1 MFRILSNSP
10 WLNWAHRTLW
20 RPLRVGVG
28 VALRAV
34 GAALRAVGSAW
45 HRYWQPLGIIAG
57 LVAAALAVTV
67 VFWDWPHT
75 GLVYRDERVDVIRTL
90 GLIIGGGLAL
100 VVAVWRGKTAQSEAD
115 IGELDLLNKRYD
127 NARALLASTE
137 VVARLDGIR
146 TLGAVAHEDPLRFR
160 HDVVHT
166 LCAFARHLTNVG
178 DSESD
183 PLITPLFRQSDQ
195 APAMNYKRREE
206 IEAAVRVVSEC
217 NIAAKAEDPDTRPT
231 INLTGMALYEADFSR
246 TDLSGAI
253 LERAQLIRVNLSG
266 ADLTDANLSFADLRS
281 ADLTWAKLV
290 DANMA
295 IADLRQAQ
303 LAWANFDRVQL
314 QHAQMARVNLLYAN
328 FSGAELSL
336 GQDET
341 HLPELTRSLR
351 EETAASGLTQDIV
364 DRMWAEDDNPP
375 KLDGVKDAETGEPI
389 EWRGGTPLPQGITSW
404 PYD

>member
-1 MFRILSNSP
+1 MIR
-10 WLNWAHRTLW
+10 
-20 RPLRVGVG
+20 
-28 VALRAV
+28 
-34 GAALRAVGSAW
+34 SAW
-45 HRYWQPLGIIAG
+45 HRCWQPLGIIAG
-57 LVAAALAVTV
+57 LIAAVLAVTV
-67 VFWDWPHT
+67 IFWDWPHT
-75 GLVYRDERVDVIRTL
+75 GLVDRDERIDVVRTI
-90 GLIIGGGLAL
+90 GLIVGGGLAL
-100 VVAVWRGKTAQSEAD
+100 VVAVWRGKTAQSQAD
-115 IGELDLLNKRYD
+115 IGELDLLNNRYD
-127 NARALLASTE
+127 NGRTLLTSAE
-137 VVARLDGIR
+137 VVERLDGIR
-146 TLGAVAHEDPLRFR
+146 TLGAVAREDPRRFR
-160 HDVVHT
+160 NDVVHT
-166 LCAFARHLTNVG
+166 LCAFARHLTNVE
-178 DSESD
+178 DSEGD
-183 PLITPLFRQSDQ
+183 PLIAPLFRQSDQ

-217 NIAAKAEDPDTRPT
+217 NVAAKTEDPSTRPT

-266 ADLTDANLSFADLRS
+266 ADLTGANLSFADLRS
-281 ADLTWAKLV
+281 ADMTWARLAS
-290 DANMA
+290 ANMA

-303 LAWANFDRVQL
+303 LGWANFDRAQL
-314 QHAQMARVNLLYAN
+314 QHAQMSRVNLLYAN

-341 HLPELTRSLR
+341 HLPELTRNMR

-389 EWRGGTPLPQGITSW
+389 EWRGGTPLPGGLTNW

>member
-1 MFRILSNSP
+1 MFRILSNNP
-10 WLNWAHRTLW
+10 RLNWAHRTLW

-28 VALRAV
+28 AVLRAIS
-34 GAALRAVGSAW
+34 SAW

-57 LVAAALAVTV
+57 LIAAVLAVTV

-75 GLVYRDERVDVIRTL
+75 GLADRDERVDVVRTL
-90 GLIIGGGLAL
+90 GLIVGGGLAL
-100 VVAVWRGKTAQSEAD
+100 AVAVWRGKTAQSEAD
-115 IGELDLLNKRYD
+115 IGALDLLNKRYD
-127 NARALLASTE
+127 NGRALLTSGE
-137 VVARLDGIR
+137 VVGRLDGIR
-146 TLGAVAHEDPLRFR
+146 TLGAVAREDPLRFR

-166 LCAFARHLTNVG
+166 LCAFARHLTNVD

-217 NIAAKAEDPDTRPT
+217 NVAAKAEAPDTRPT
-231 INLTGMALYEADFSR
+231 INLTGMALYEADFSGA
-246 TDLSGAI
+246 DLSGAI

-266 ADLTDANLSFADLRS
+266 ADLTSANLSFADLRS

-303 LAWANFDRVQL
+303 LIWANLAGAEL
-314 QHAQMARVNLLYAN
+314 QHAQMSSVNVLFTN
-328 FSGAELSL
+328 VSGAKFSL
-336 GQDET
+336 GQDDE
-341 HLPELTRSLR
+341 HPPELFPRLI
-351 EETAASGLTQDIV
+351 EETAASGVTRRMV
-364 DRMWAEDDNPP
+364 ESMWAEEGNPP
-375 KLDGVKDAETGEPI
+375 KLNGVPDDETGEPL
-389 EWRGGTPLPQGITSW
+389 EWSGGSPLPRGLTKW